1 MDFLVRGVL
10 IRQEYYR
17 DWLNLKAEQKL
28 LETNLQVLLF
38 FQTDWQVK
46 GINFFLLEVLHDLL
60 ESVPLSRKN
69 RMWLHHY
76 GVFPYNFL
84 TENAMNDG

>member
-46 GINFFLLEVLHDLL
+46 GINLFLLEVLHDLL

-69 RMWLHHY
+69 RMWLHQD

-84 TENAMNDG
+84 TENTMNDW